1 MAIISINWRP
11 ARRELR
17 QFAGLWLG
25 VFGLLGAWMLYQSG
39 AQGYGSWVLA
49 AAVALGVPGLVVPA
63 ILRPV
68 YVTWMVLAF
77 PIGWTVSHLLLG
89 SIFYG
94 VITPIGLLLRASGH
108 DPMMR
113 KFDRNASSYW
123 IDHRTGGDP
132 TSYLRQF

>member
-1 MAIISINWRP
+1 
-11 ARRELR
+11 
-17 QFAGLWLG
+17 
-25 VFGLLGAWMLYQSG
+25 
-39 AQGYGSWVLA
+39 
-49 AAVALGVPGLVVPA
+49 
-63 ILRPV
+63 
-68 YVTWMVLAF
+68 MVLAF